1 MPLSFAFPALSQRS
15 VSSSLPTLSERSGNF
30 NSDISP
36 RKVRSILELSSLAN
50 HKDRTQAA
58 GFLLTF
64 HQVSDWALTKY
75 FPC

>member
-1 MPLSFAFPALSQRS
+1 MPLLFAFPALSQRS
-15 VSSSLPTLSERSGNF
+15 VSSSLSSLSERSGNF

-50 HKDRTQAA
+50 HKGRTQAA
-58 GFLLTF
+58 GFLLKF
-64 HQVSDWALTKY
+64 HKVSQWALTKY